1 MIYMDDFGIHHSDL
15 MAHRQMTWQVLKKLE
30 EHGLCLK
37 PEKCEFEKLVIKFLG
52 MIIGNGQVDMDPKKV
67 EAVTAWPTPTMKK
80 QLQQFLGLVNFY
92 RRFVKGFANIACP
105 LHDLTGSAPWIWTE
119 AHQQAFEQ
127 LKQALVEAPILA
139 TPDEELPFR
148 LETDASDYAI
158 GAVLS
163 QKGADGH
170 SHPVDYHSWA
180 LDPAER
186 NYQIYDKELLAIID
200 ALLVWRKY
208 LLGAKHVFEIWTDHL
223 NLLFYRQPQNLT
235 RRQARWI
242 TDMGEFQFTIHHL
255 PGKANGQAD
264 ALSRRP
270 DFEPQAPDNQGIL
283 GLPEELFRATEITL
297 GGLTEWMA
305 EIRDNTDWEADPV
318 LVQAQSDPKWRRL
331 PEGTALRS
339 GRLYV
344 LATANLRDRI
354 IQGHHDRTLAGHPG
368 SCQTGLILKRSY
380 WWDTLDADV
389 S

>member
-1 MIYMDDFGIHHSDL
+1 MDDFGIHHSDL

-92 RRFVKGFANIACP
+92 RCFVKGFSNIARP
-105 LHDLTGSAPWIWTE
+105 LHDLTGSAPW
-119 AHQQAFEQ
+119 
-127 LKQALVEAPILA
+127 
-139 TPDEELPFR
+139 
-148 LETDASDYAI
+148 
-158 GAVLS
+158 
-163 QKGADGH
+163 
-170 SHPVDYHSWA
+170 
-180 LDPAER
+180 
-186 NYQIYDKELLAIID
+186 IYDKELLAIID

-235 RRQARWI
+235 RWQARWI

-283 GLPEELFRATEITL
+283 GLPEELFHATEITL

-331 PEGTALRS
+331 PEGTALHS

-344 LATANLRDRI
+344 PATANLRDRI

-368 SCQTGLILKRSY
+368 SRRTGLILKRSY